1 MKIMRIKVEQNE
13 KELLKA
19 SGNYIEDM
27 GCYEVE
33 IIKNEKGHDTTYRIE
48 MADEQYIDI
57 TVSELNTLKQV
68 LNNKSVSYLL
78 GLKE

>member
-1 MKIMRIKVEQNE
+1 MMKIRIEHDE

-48 MADEQYIDI
+48 MADEQYLDI
-57 TVSELNTLKQV
+57 TINELNTLKHL
-68 LNNKSVSYLL
+68 LNIKEVSELL
-78 GLKE
+78 GLEE